1 MIFGIG
7 TDIAKI
13 SRFTDCAEKLVQKY
27 FTQNEI
33 DEITFRKEN
42 ITLAAAKRFAL
53 KEACAK
59 AIGTGFRD
67 GLYLRHI
74 EVLHDKNGKPC
85 INLYAKAD
93 EYMQQNAEKFC
104 IHASASDDGEY
115 AQAFVIIEKI

>member
-27 FTQNEI
+27 FTQNET
-33 DEITFRKEN
+33 DEIALRKEN
-42 ITLAAAKRFAL
+42 IILAAAKRFAL

-59 AIGTGFRD
+59 AIGTGFRE
-67 GLYLRHI
+67 GLYLRDI
-74 EVLHDKNGKPC
+74 EVLHDKNGKPY

-93 EYMQQNAEKFC
+93 EYMKQNAGKFC
-104 IHASASDDGEY
+104 VHASVSDDGEY
-115 AQAFVIIEKI
+115 AQAFVVIEKL